1 MPFIEYL
8 QRQFV
13 TVPTQVAKQAS
24 MNYTGAN
31 ENWGRYFVCFD
42 IGYRLFLVL
51 YGRLQSKNRV
61 DPKDG

>member
-31 ENWGRYFVCFD
+31 EN
-42 IGYRLFLVL
+42 
-51 YGRLQSKNRV
+51 
-61 DPKDG
+61 